1 MSGIFTLVS
10 TVLMSVIGDS
20 SQNNWFGGQPRGPVT
35 YPNGPASPPAL
46 GAPLAGDALARA
58 GEQMDYYQARI
69 WWLGNE
75 QLAAKYGTAEAPEL
89 TEVEQEMWDRQV
101 AVLQYTMTRINELAP
116 LEPPVPLM
124 RKPPA
129 QAKSETPVPQAK
141 PEPPVPQ
148 SKPEPPR
155 RGDSLADRY
164 RAASQEE
171 RAELLKAIL
180 AG

>member
-10 TVLMSVIGDS
+10 NVLMSVIGDP
-20 SQNNWFGGQPRGPVT
+20 SQNNWSGGQPRGPIT

-46 GAPLAGDALARA
+46 GAPLAGDALTRA
-58 GEQMDYYQARI
+58 SELMEYYQARI

-101 AVLQYTMTRINELAP
+101 AVLQYTMARIIELAP

-129 QAKSETPVPQAK
+129 NPET
-141 PEPPVPQ
+141 
-148 SKPEPPR
+148 PR

-164 RAASQEE
+164 RAASPEE

-180 AG
+180 AS